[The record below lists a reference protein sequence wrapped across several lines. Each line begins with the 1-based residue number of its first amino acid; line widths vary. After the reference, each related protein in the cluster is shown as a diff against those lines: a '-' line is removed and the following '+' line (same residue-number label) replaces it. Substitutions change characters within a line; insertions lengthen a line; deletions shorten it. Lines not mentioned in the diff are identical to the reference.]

1 MANNFDPADAR
12 AVIGESP
19 LNAYTVADTANGESL
34 ADAAAL
40 HFDDDAFKILEPF
53 AVSFNDLNVY
63 ANGVTDFELGKI
75 GTKLLFF
82 EFSDD
87 VLHSNLLIYRCS

>member
-1 MANNFDPADAR
+1 MQKYLRENWHRNMQ
-12 AVIGESP
+12 
-19 LNAYTVADTANGESL
+19 ESL
-34 ADAAAL
+34 FQDAAAL

-87 VLHSNLLIYRCS
+87 V

>member
-19 LNAYTVADTANGESL
+19 LNTYTVADTANGESL

-53 AVSFNDLNVY
+53 AVSLNDLNVY

-87 VLHSNLLIYRCS
+87 V

>member
-1 MANNFDPADAR
+1 MEVETLRTTPWR
-12 AVIGESP
+12 TTSLPMCGLESP
-19 LNAYTVADTANGESL
+19 LNTYTVADTANGESL

-63 ANGVTDFELGKI
+63 AKNVSPISSLGRI
-75 GTKLLFF
+75 RNEAALFR
-82 EFSDD
+82 
-87 VLHSNLLIYRCS
+87 VL

>member
-1 MANNFDPADAR
+1 MLLGNDAFFDLCSLTGPLTEVIELRPADNAVANNFDPADAR

-53 AVSFNDLNVY
+53 AVSFN
-63 ANGVTDFELGKI
+63 EP
-75 GTKLLFF
+75 
-82 EFSDD
+82 
-87 VLHSNLLIYRCS
+87 